1 MVSGFWTAFQ
11 YQEARICYQLNRA
24 MEISQIIEA
33 IHEQRI
39 RVSDHADV
47 DAHEDRLSCKD
58 VYQSVLQGKII
69 EDYPTDTPYPSCLIY
84 GQNITGDP
92 IHSVW
97 AYNPDNRWAV
107 LIKVY
112 RPDPNQWI
120 NWIERRKE

>member
-11 YQEARICYQLNRA
+11 YQEARIGYQLNRA

-33 IHEQRI
+33 IHDARI
-39 RVSDHADV
+39 RVSDHAEV

-69 EDYPTDTPYPSCLIY
+69 EDYPTDTPYPSCLID
-84 GQNITGDP
+84 GQIITGDS

-107 LIKVY
+107 LITA
-112 RPDPNQWI
+112 
-120 NWIERRKE
+120 